1 MGRRRG
7 ARAWGRTGRP
17 AAARNDGT
25 MSPAAFE
32 HTCASFRAALISGAQ
47 RDDTDDLR
55 AMLDD
60 GYVSVPRDMTRAIRS
75 AALGVALMRACERG
89 CADAVVVMLD
99 HGAEHSRANAR
110 GDTPLHVA
118 AEHGHLGCVNALLG
132 AGADLTARNHDGKT
146 PIAMTR
152 HPPTRAAIS
161 AEATRRRNGGT
172 STAGTSGPLDGPAM
186 RRAERT
192 RDDEEND
199 EENNG
204 RGDDV
209 DARARNRQWRA
220 ASTPPPIT
228 TVTSSS
234 SPNRPRGWGRSTPL
248 SPLSP
253 LSPNVRLASP
263 LGLKGDERKTM
274 REDTT
279 AGTPLHRVR
288 SRLRDDLR
296 CAVCLRDFC
305 TEGELKSTSPVTLP
319 CGHSFCLECVIGM
332 RGDGANTRP
341 FRCPLDRSMVSGNLD
356 LRVNA
361 TMRDLIRLVGR
372 KLTVGDAGVVLGRGM
387 PDELAE
393 KGGASDENASP
404 APGLRRPSFAEVCSP
419 VPP

>member
-1 MGRRRG
+1 
-7 ARAWGRTGRP
+7 
-17 AAARNDGT
+17 
-25 MSPAAFE
+25 MSSFE
-32 HTCASFRAALISGAQ
+32 HTVASFRAALISGAQ

-372 KLTVGDAGVVLGRGM
+372 KLTVGDAGGLLGRGM

-393 KGGASDENASP
+393 KGGADDENASP

>member
-1 MGRRRG
+1 
-7 ARAWGRTGRP
+7 
-17 AAARNDGT
+17 

-372 KLTVGDAGVVLGRGM
+372 KLTVGDAGGLLGRGM

-393 KGGASDENASP
+393 KGGADDENASP

>member
-253 LSPNVRLASP
+253 NVRLASP

>member
-1 MGRRRG
+1 MGRRGG

-17 AAARNDGT
+17 SAPRDDDT

-32 HTCASFRAALISGAQ
+32 HTCASFRAALISRAQ

-89 CADAVVVMLD
+89 CGDAVAVILD

-161 AEATRRRNGGT
+161 AEASRRRNGGT

-186 RRAERT
+186 RQAERT
-192 RDDEEND
+192 RDDGTIGDN
-199 EENNG
+199 ENNSG
-204 RGDDV
+204 GDDV
-209 DARARNRQWRA
+209 DARVRNRQWRA

-228 TVTSSS
+228 TVSSS

-253 LSPNVRLASP
+253 NARLASP
-263 LGLKGDERKTM
+263 MGLKRDVRKTM

-372 KLTVGDAGVVLGRGM
+372 KLTVGDAGGLLGRGM

>member
-1 MGRRRG
+1 
-7 ARAWGRTGRP
+7 
-17 AAARNDGT
+17 

-89 CADAVVVMLD
+89 CADAVAVMLD
-99 HGAEHSRANAR
+99 HEAEHSRANAR

-161 AEATRRRNGGT
+161 AEASRRRNGGT

-186 RRAERT
+186 RQAERT
-192 RDDEEND
+192 RDDGTIGDN
-199 EENNG
+199 ENNSG
-204 RGDDV
+204 GDDV
-209 DARARNRQWRA
+209 DARVRNRQWRA

-253 LSPNVRLASP
+253 NARLASP

-305 TEGELKSTSPVTLP
+305 TEGEVPSTSPVTLP
-319 CGHSFCLECVIGM
+319 CGHSFCLECVVGM
-332 RGDGANTRP
+332 RGSGADTRP

-372 KLTVGDAGVVLGRGM
+372 KLTVGGDAGGVIREGNARRVGGEGWRGR
-387 PDELAE
+387 
-393 KGGASDENASP
+393 
-404 APGLRRPSFAEVCSP
+404 
-419 VPP
+419 

>member
-1 MGRRRG
+1 
-7 ARAWGRTGRP
+7 
-17 AAARNDGT
+17 

-161 AEATRRRNGGT
+161 AEASRRRNGGT

-186 RRAERT
+186 RQAERT
-192 RDDEEND
+192 RDDGTIGDN
-199 EENNG
+199 ENNSG
-204 RGDDV
+204 GDDV

-234 SPNRPRGWGRSTPL
+234 SPNRPRGWGRST
-248 SPLSP
+248 PLSP

-419 VPP
+419 VLP

>member
-1 MGRRRG
+1 MGRRGG

-75 AALGVALMRACERG
+75 AALGVALMRACEHG

-393 KGGASDENASP
+393 KGGADDENASP

>member
-1 MGRRRG
+1 
-7 ARAWGRTGRP
+7 
-17 AAARNDGT
+17 

>member
-1 MGRRRG
+1 
-7 ARAWGRTGRP
+7 
-17 AAARNDGT
+17 

-89 CADAVVVMLD
+89 CADAVAVMLD

-186 RRAERT
+186 RQAERT
-192 RDDEEND
+192 RDDGTIGDN
-199 EENNG
+199 ENNSG
-204 RGDDV
+204 GDDV
-209 DARARNRQWRA
+209 DARVRNRQWRA

-253 LSPNVRLASP
+253 NVRLASP
-263 LGLKGDERKTM
+263 MGLKGGERKMM

-288 SRLRDDLR
+288 TRLRDDLR

-319 CGHSFCLECVIGM
+319 CGHSFCLECVVGM
-332 RGDGANTRP
+332 RGSGSNTRP

-372 KLTVGDAGVVLGRGM
+372 KLTVGGDAGGLLGRGTR
-387 PDELAE
+387 DELAE

-419 VPP
+419 VPPGGRTYS